1 VCPGGYLPLAKPKAA
16 FLPPVALAVDPSRR
30 PAGAAGAL
38 PKLPAMTTLT
48 PHLLK
53 RSWRSWTSSD
63 LEVHGPGWLQWVWTA
78 LFALACAA
86 VFTVFGVLFS
96 TKASV
101 WTDPAQWWRW
111 YKVNLFIS
119 AFIAFGIHIAFELLT
134 RWIGPARIKAW
145 TEGRRA
151 LFFTSVPLGG
161 VAVLWPTAVWLMGYG
176 FAGLGAG
183 GAGPRVNI
191 GFLVFA
197 LMFSL
202 VMFLYFGG
210 KARLEAANRRAA
222 EARLRL
228 LQGQIEPHFLFNTL
242 ANVVGLIDADPA
254 RARAMLE
261 SFIDYLRG
269 SLGGLRNRDHTLGH
283 ELALIDAY
291 LRVLALRMD
300 GRLRVRLDVPAEL
313 HALRLPPVL
322 VQPLVE
328 NAITHGLEPKVEG
341 GEVVVRAEV
350 SGKTLQI
357 DVLDD
362 GLGLRAHA
370 AAGRRAGAG
379 AALANIRERLHAAY
393 GSAASLLV
401 ENRPEGG
408 VCARLLLP
416 WPLPTTDDA
425 H

>member
-1 VCPGGYLPLAKPKAA
+1 
-16 FLPPVALAVDPSRR
+16 
-30 PAGAAGAL
+30 
-38 PKLPAMTTLT
+38 MTLLT
-48 PHLLK
+48 RQLLK

-78 LFALACAA
+78 LFAVACAL
-86 VFTVFGVLFS
+86 VFTVFGVLFNS
-96 TKASV
+96 KASV
-101 WTDPAQWWRW
+101 WTDPGQWWRW
-111 YKVNLFIS
+111 YQVNLFIS

-145 TEGRRA
+145 PEGRRA

-176 FAGLGAG
+176 FEGLGAG

-222 EARLRL
+222 EAQLRL

-242 ANVVGLIDADPA
+242 ANVVGLIDTDPA
-254 RARAMLE
+254 RARRMLE

-283 ELALIDAY
+283 ELALVDAY

-300 GRLRVRLDVPAEL
+300 DRLRVRIEVPAQL
-313 HALRLPPVL
+313 HALRLPAVL

-328 NAITHGLEPKVEG
+328 NAIHHGLEPKVEG
-341 GEVVVRAEV
+341 GEVVVRAEA
-350 SGKTLQI
+350 SGHTLRI
-357 DVLDD
+357 EVLDD
-362 GLGLRAHA
+362 GLGLSTHA
-370 AAGRRAGAG
+370 GPARRSAGAG

-393 GSAASLLV
+393 GSAARLTV
-401 ENRPEGG
+401 ENRPAGG
-408 VCARLLLP
+408 VCARLTLP
-416 WPLPTTDDA
+416 WPLPATTD
-425 H
+425 